1 MWTLLFL
8 KKSFVQYIH
17 QQRDNPVFPLPCKGL
32 VKGLAK
38 GFIPPQYSYFQRTF
52 HCKTMAKKPPEKKLK
67 GDKISLSFLSAES
80 SLVFFLFSIS
90 VTADSQESQALI
102 T

>member
-1 MWTLLFL
+1 
-8 KKSFVQYIH
+8 
-17 QQRDNPVFPLPCKGL
+17 
-32 VKGLAK
+32 
-38 GFIPPQYSYFQRTF
+38 
-52 HCKTMAKKPPEKKLK
+52 MAKKPPEKKLK

>member
-17 QQRDNPVFPLPCKGL
+17 QQCDNPVFPLPRKGL

-38 GFIPPQYSYFQRTF
+38 GFIPPQYSYLQRSF

-67 GDKISLSFLSAES
+67 DDEISLSPFCRKFSGVF
-80 SLVFFLFSIS
+80 SLLYFC
-90 VTADSQESQALI
+90 DG
-102 T
+102 